1 MSWNARLRAPSLAAG
16 GARGAP
22 QHRVYGHTEV
32 VTGKSNAKGTLGG
45 RELKGPVV
53 FTCVYVKKKGKWQS
67 VAFQQTPH
75 RRSLN

>member
-1 MSWNARLRAPSLAAG
+1 
-16 GARGAP
+16 
-22 QHRVYGHTEV
+22 